1 MTRRVLGLPAAALL
15 VALALAT
22 PAAAADG
29 QPRIVNGTRAAQGEY
44 PAQGFLLIND
54 DPDPAYDAFCGG
66 TLVGSRQFLTAAHC
80 ATNDIGLPLP
90 ASSFLIRLGNVDRSP
105 PSPDEYTV
113 VTNDVNAD
121 YNSATFQNDSAM
133 FTLNRPATYTPM
145 RVVDNDEDSL
155 WAPGT
160 NARIIGWGTI
170 SYGGVDSQYLLKADV
185 PIIPDSRCAD
195 AYPNPGGFDA
205 ATMVCAAD
213 ALGTPRSASHDTCQ
227 GDSGGPLLVPDGD
240 FFADAG
246 IVSWGNGCADP
257 SFPGVYSRIGDEP
270 LNSWVH
276 TRTPEANFELSH
288 QPRANEPVT
297 LTSTSHYPQPE
308 GDGYFDTI
316 RWDLN
321 DDGTFGDLAGKS
333 VSFTFTKQG
342 EAVIGIEA
350 SHAAT
355 PADRATAYFSVDV
368 GPDPN
373 APPPAAPTPAP
384 TATPSPAGPLA
395 TILVSGRPKVKHR
408 RFRVRVRF
416 ATAAPSGV
424 AVIEIYRGARQIGI
438 GRVRVIQGA
447 TRRVTMRLTPQGKR
461 ILGRAASRRL
471 RIRARVRVGSQVLR
485 TRRLTIRR

>member
-1 MTRRVLGLPAAALL
+1 
-15 VALALAT
+15 
-22 PAAAADG
+22 
-29 QPRIVNGTRAAQGEY
+29 
-44 PAQGFLLIND
+44 
-54 DPDPAYDAFCGG
+54 
-66 TLVGSRQFLTAAHC
+66 VGARQFLTAAHC
-80 ATNDIGLPLP
+80 ATQDLGGGASVPLP
-90 ASSFLIRLGNVDRSP
+90 ASSFLVRLGNVDRRVTT
-105 PSPDEYTV
+105 DQYTA
-113 VTNDVNAD
+113 TRNDVNGD
-121 YNSATFQNDSAM
+121 YDSGTFRNDSAM
-133 FTLNRPATYTPM
+133 LTLDRPASYTPM
-145 RVVDNDEDSL
+145 RVVDDGEDAL

-160 NARIIGWGTI
+160 AARIIGWGSTF
-170 SYGGVDSQYLLKADV
+170 SGGPSSNFLLQADV
-185 PIIPDSRCAD
+185 PIVPDSRCAD
-195 AYPNPGGFDA
+195 AYPNPGGFYAD
-205 ATMVCAAD
+205 TMVCAAD
-213 ALGTPRSASHDTCQ
+213 ALGTPRSGSHDTCQ